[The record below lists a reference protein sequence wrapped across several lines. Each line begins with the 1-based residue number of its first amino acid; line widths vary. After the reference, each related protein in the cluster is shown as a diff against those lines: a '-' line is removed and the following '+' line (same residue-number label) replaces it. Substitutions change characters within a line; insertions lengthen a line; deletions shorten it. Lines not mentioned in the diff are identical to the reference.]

1 MESSRWDL
9 SNSRLNI
16 SLSSNTCKIRKS
28 SLYFPTQ
35 NKIKNSPNQ
44 VFSRESLI
52 KGDIMFVL
60 PFHTREKPWELVRI
74 LFIYGVSLLTP
85 MKSRRII
92 RYPFWPTGCGRP
104 SPPPSPTWS
113 PPTINASTF
122 PFYGHTTPHIPPRS
136 CGTARSPQR
145 PSLSHSCDEF
155 DCLQLHLEA
164 ALFFVS
170 RSICLLTLRLYF
182 GHSENELLFWECFL
196 PVLGG
201 GHSIAP

>member
-1 MESSRWDL
+1 VRTSSHIVYIRCFPSHSDEK
-9 SNSRLNI
+9 SADY
-16 SLSSNTCKIRKS
+16 SLSLLAYRLRPPCPAVQAGRRRFAWRTC
-28 SLYFPTQ
+28 
-35 NKIKNSPNQ
+35 
-44 VFSRESLI
+44 
-52 KGDIMFVL
+52 
-60 PFHTREKPWELVRI
+60 
-74 LFIYGVSLLTP
+74 
-85 MKSRRII
+85 
-92 RYPFWPTGCGRP
+92 RP